1 MDDAAI
7 PDHPERGNLPAPRGP
22 AGRELAQPAARDA
35 FPLEWRIPGP
45 AAGDEPIDLVGYW
58 QVLLKQWPIVLGAVV
73 LAMLAALV
81 MTLATTKIYR
91 ATSTL
96 QIDREALKVVEF
108 EGDQRPV
115 EGGSGTDFLQTQY
128 ELLRSRALA
137 QRVVSRL
144 AGAAPPAPG
153 AAAPRADA
161 AVASAR
167 RGEVDALTSALTIE
181 PVRNSRLVRVHFDS
195 PDPARAAQVANAVG
209 EAFIAS
215 TLDRRFEASAYAKTY
230 LEERL
235 AQLKARLEDSERD
248 LVRFAQ
254 AERIVSGADGQ
265 SLSGQ
270 NLAELNTSLAQAQA
284 QRIRAEA
291 RWRQA
296 SAARGSSLP
305 ADMLT
310 GSILHTLQERRA
322 QLQAQYQDKLGI
334 YKPAFPSMVQ
344 LKSQIDELD
353 RQIASELVGIRAS
366 VRAEFDAA
374 QRQEALLSAK
384 MASIRGEE
392 LDLQSRSIRY
402 NILKRE
408 VDTNRQLYDA
418 LLQRYKE
425 IGVAGGVSTNNVS
438 VVDRAEVPVT
448 PFKPSLPRNL
458 ALGLLGGLLLGVA
471 AAFLRE
477 HADDTVRHPEQLEH
491 MFGLAVLGTVP
502 MLKGKQTPMEA
513 AGDLRS
519 GFSESYRSIRTALQF
534 STDAGVP
541 RTLLV
546 TSATPGEGKT
556 TTALLLAR
564 NLAQLGQRVLL
575 IDGDLRNPSVHRL
588 VSLARE
594 EGLSNFLAGAS
605 TLDAILQPGDGE
617 GMTVIRSG
625 PLPPNPAELLA
636 SPRMRGLLQAAVQRF
651 DQVII
656 DGPPIIGLADAAL
669 LAHLAEGTLLMV
681 ASGRTRRG
689 VLRSAVKRLAAAR
702 ARVTGTVLTMFDP
715 RRTGFGYG
723 DDAYEYYA
731 YGATAPAPAKAIGR
745 G

>member
-1 MDDAAI
+1 MNDAFN
-7 PDHPERGNLPAPRGP
+7 PEPRDTGGLPVPRPLG
-22 AGRELAQPAARDA
+22 GRDLARPAARDA
-35 FPLEWRIPGP
+35 LPIEWHQQAPGHV
-45 AAGDEPIDLVGYW
+45 AEEPIDLVGYW
-58 QVLLKQWPIVLGAVV
+58 HVLLKHWPVVLGAMALAV
-73 LAMLAALV
+73 LVALAS
-81 MTLATTKIYR
+81 TLLTTKIYR

-108 EGDQRPV
+108 QGDQRSV

-128 ELLRSRALA
+128 ELLRSRAIA
-137 QRVVSRL
+137 QRVVSRIGAPGGS
-144 AGAAPPAPG
+144 AGTAPG
-153 AAAPRADA
+153 APRDEAALQ
-161 AVASAR
+161 ASK
-167 RGEVDALTSALTIE
+167 RGEVAAVMSGLTIE

-195 PDPARAAQVANAVG
+195 PDPVRAARVANAVG
-209 EAFIAS
+209 DAFIAS
-215 TLDRRFEASAYAKTY
+215 TLERRFEASAYAKTY
-230 LEERL
+230 LEDRL
-235 AQLKARLEDSERD
+235 AQLKTRLESSERD

-296 SAARGSSLP
+296 SQSRGSNLP
-305 ADMLT
+305 ADMLA
-310 GSILHTLQERRA
+310 GSILHTLQDRRA
-322 QLQAQYQDKLGI
+322 QLEAQYQDKLGV
-334 YKPAFPSMVQ
+334 YKAAFPAMVQ
-344 LKSQIDELD
+344 LKGQIDELD
-353 RQIASELVGIRAS
+353 RQISAELVGIRAS
-366 VRAEFDAA
+366 VRSEYEAA
-374 QRQEALLSAK
+374 QRQETLLASK
-384 MASIRGEE
+384 MASIRGDE

-438 VVDRAEVPVT
+438 VVDRAEVPVA

-458 ALGLLGGLLLGVA
+458 SLGLLAGLLLGVA

-491 MFGLAVLGTVP
+491 LFGLAVLGTVP
-502 MLKGKQTPMEA
+502 LLKAGHAPMSEA
-513 AGDLRS
+513 EDLRS

-541 RTLLV
+541 RSLLV
-546 TSATPGEGKT
+546 TSASPGEGKT

-575 IDGDLRNPSVHRL
+575 IDADLRNPSLHRL
-588 VSLARE
+588 VTLTRE
-594 EGLSNFLAGAS
+594 EGLSNLLAGAATMES
-605 TLDAILQPGDGE
+605 IVQPSGQDGLS
-617 GMTVIRSG
+617 VIRSG

-636 SPRMRGLLQAAVQRF
+636 SPRMRALLQSAMNRY
-651 DQVII
+651 DQVIL
-656 DGPPIIGLADAAL
+656 DGPPIMGLADATL

-681 ASGRTRRG
+681 ACGRTHRG
-689 VLRSAVKRLAAAR
+689 VLRSALKRMAGAR
-702 ARVTGTVLTMFDP
+702 AHVIGAVLTMFDP
-715 RRTGFGYG
+715 RRTAFGYG
-723 DDAYEYYA
+723 DNAYEYYA
-731 YGATAPAPAKAIGR
+731 YGTPTPKAIGR
-745 G
+745 A